1 MKPITK
7 KRTPRKLIVKEVSLT
22 ESEFQNI
29 KSCLYIIIIT
39 VTLVSGY
46 IDYQNWINPLGLNI
60 EKNPKQHNGA
70 LEFVPPTQFESAITL
85 PNGRPI
91 IIGDDKRITSDLS
104 DVELEVFEELRQMDE
119 LSEEEFREKLQ
130 SELQ

>member
-29 KSCLYIIIIT
+29 KLSIYIIIIT
-39 VTLVSGY
+39 AILVSGY
-46 IDYQNWINPLGLNI
+46 VEYQNWLNPLGLNN
-60 EKNPKQHNGA
+60 EQHPKQHNGA
-70 LEFVPPTQFESAITL
+70 LKFAPPSQFESAITL

-91 IIGDDKRITSDLS
+91 ITSEDERISPELS
-104 DVELEVFEELRQMDE
+104 DEALEVFEELRQMDE
-119 LSEEEFREKLQ
+119 LSEELFLEKLQ
-130 SELQ
+130 